1 MPGEGI
7 KTQGAD
13 FTLPS
18 GKIADKITV
27 LVQKYTDDQ
36 MSIRQ

>member
-1 MPGEGI
+1 MPGAGI

-13 FTLPS
+13 FTLPP
-18 GKIADKITV
+18 GKIADKITA

-36 MSIRQ
+36 LSICQ